1 MQGKLKVIG
10 LLVFMS
16 ILTNVQA
23 QEKENDKVQD
33 STKNLRITA
42 FPVVFYLPETGLG
55 YGGLGLSTFRL
66 PGESKES
73 RPSSI
78 QLGLTLTTKK
88 QFLLFMPYEFYLDD
102 EKWRFTGE
110 IGYYKYFYNYFGRG
124 INSDVENEETY
135 TADFPRF
142 RLKTYREI
150 MPRLSVGLGYEF
162 DGFNVL
168 KPEPGGILESSNEIG
183 KEGGTISNLGL
194 LALFDNRDNIF
205 YPTKGWF
212 VEGSFYTSASF
223 LASTFSYNKFELD
236 ARYYQKIKEQQ
247 VLATNV
253 FLGTRS
259 ENTPFEDLNYLGTKR
274 SRGFDNRRYLD
285 NTELTL
291 ATEYRFPI
299 WRRFKGAVFGSTS
312 TVSPSLSDLPSS
324 TYRSAVGGG
333 LRYVLNKKEGTRIRV
348 DYGISGDGGQFYF
361 TINEAF

>member
-1 MQGKLKVIG
+1 MQNTVTPFFVLFFLMAITLGNSQTSTKV
-10 LLVFMS
+10 
-16 ILTNVQA
+16 
-23 QEKENDKVQD
+23 KD
-33 STKNLRITA
+33 STKNVTITA

-66 PGESKES
+66 PGETNES

-78 QLGLTLTTKK
+78 QLGITLTTEK
-88 QFLLFMPYEFYLDD
+88 QFLLFMPYELYLDN

-110 IGYYKYFYNYFGRG
+110 LGYYKYFYNYYGRG
-124 INSDVENEETY
+124 INTHQENEETY

-150 MPRLSVGLGYEF
+150 IPRLSLGLGYEF

-168 KPEPGGILESSNEIG
+168 KPEPGGILERSSEIG
-183 KEGGTISNLGL
+183 KEGGTISNVGL
-194 LALFDNRDNIF
+194 LGLFDNRDNIF

-212 VEGSFYTSASF
+212 VEASYYTSANW
-223 LASTFSYNKFELD
+223 LGSTFTYNKFELD
-236 ARYYQKIKEQQ
+236 ARYYQKIKGKQ
-247 VLATNV
+247 VLATNL

-259 ENTPFEDLNYLGTKR
+259 DDTPFQDLNYVGTKR

-299 WRRFKGAVFGSTS
+299 WRRFKGAVFGSAS
-312 TVSPSLSDLPSS
+312 TVSPNLSTVLNS
-324 TYRSAVGGG
+324 TYRNAVGGG

-348 DYGISGDGGQFYF
+348 DYGISGEGGQFYF

>member
-1 MQGKLKVIG
+1 MQIRLQMLILVMITGIFTCAIAQDQKKV
-10 LLVFMS
+10 
-16 ILTNVQA
+16 
-23 QEKENDKVQD
+23 KD

-42 FPVVFYLPETGLG
+42 FPVVFFLPETGLG

-66 PGESKES
+66 PGESAES

-78 QLGLTLTTKK
+78 QLGVTLTTKK
-88 QFLLFMPYEFYLDD
+88 QFLLFMPFEFYFDD
-102 EKWRFTGE
+102 EKWRITGE
-110 IGYYKYFYNYFGRG
+110 LGYYKYFYNYYGRG
-124 INSDVENEETY
+124 INSLAENQEDY
-135 TADFPRF
+135 TADFPRL

-150 MPRLSVGLGYEF
+150 MPRLSVGVAYEF
-162 DGFNVL
+162 DGYNVL
-168 KPEPGGILESSNEIG
+168 QPEPGGLLDNSNEIG
-183 KEGGTISNLGL
+183 KDGGTISNLGI

-212 VEGSFYTSASF
+212 VEGSFFTSAGWLGSSF
-223 LASTFSYNKFELD
+223 NYNKFELD
-236 ARYYQKIKEQQ
+236 ARYYQKIKGEQ
-247 VLATNV
+247 VLATNL

-299 WRRFKGAVFGSTS
+299 WKRFKGAIFGSTS
-312 TVSPSLSDLPSS
+312 TLSPDVSDLFSS

-333 LRYVLNKKEGTRIRV
+333 LRYVLNRKEGTRIRV
-348 DYGISGDGGQFYF
+348 DYGYSNQGGQVYF